1 MLRKLTKKE
10 AHTGKLNITILS
22 AVLLATQSINSFA
35 TAKQCREVG
44 GMGLAEVV
52 DETNLVAALSGD
64 FTGARAKILGQ
75 TKTSTGLALDME
87 HYFINDRNGLIR
99 TRDKATLTSIP
110 GKDKTYML
118 EIAYKVMDSR
128 GTYAG
133 YSGGFNSFGLI
144 DLAKGQVIL
153 RYQGEI
159 CK

>member
-1 MLRKLTKKE
+1 MIYQE
-10 AHTGKLNITILS
+10 
-22 AVLLATQSINSFA
+22 
-35 TAKQCREVG
+35 
-44 GMGLAEVV
+44 
-52 DETNLVAALSGD
+52 
-64 FTGARAKILGQ
+64 
-75 TKTSTGLALDME
+75 
-87 HYFINDRNGLIR
+87 RNGLIR

-110 GKDKTYML
+110 GKDNTYML